1 MRVYFDSSALV
12 KVWLDE
18 QGSVQVEH
26 LFMQAQMKA
35 TSLITFTECQRAL
48 FQAGLLGRITQ
59 DQALQSVAD
68 FSLHW
73 PEFVR
78 VRVTEALVRTAALQ
92 ATKHQLRTLDALHL
106 ASALRV
112 REQLGGLRGKPWVFA
127 AFDGALRTAAGAE
140 GFELL

>member
-18 QGSVQVEH
+18 QGSVQVDH
-26 LFMQAQMKA
+26 LFTQAQVKA

-48 FQAGLLGRITQ
+48 SQAGLIGRITPEQ
-59 DQALQSVAD
+59 VQQTVAD

-73 PEFVR
+73 PEFAR
-78 VRVTEALVRTAALQ
+78 VRVTEALVRAAALQ
-92 ATKHQLRTLDALHL
+92 AVKHRLRTLDAVHL

-112 REQLGGLRGKPWVFA
+112 RDQLGGERWVFA
-127 AFDGALRTAAGAE
+127 AFDGALRAAAGAE
-140 GFELL
+140 GFTLL